1 MSIDIDRMEAWA
13 KHGAAADP
21 DAVLAL
27 IAKLREAEKER
38 DDHEKARTAL
48 EETMGQAMVERD
60 ALAAHVE
67 RWRVAYMKLTNAE
80 LTEDADTREVMHLAT
95 GSLMSEFDAIAEQ
108 TPATSLARRDADIL
122 ESWAGR
128 LEELADNAREND
140 CPEHSEGMQDAA
152 EETQQE
158 ALRIRRQ
165 AGVIE

>member
-80 LTEDADTREVMHLAT
+80 LTGDADTREVMHLAT
-95 GSLMSEFDAIAEQ
+95 GSLMAEFDAIADEAP
-108 TPATSLARRDADIL
+108 TTSLSQHDARVAAEAL
-122 ESWAGR
+122 EKARNQLAMAETAESCVSHLYRLAGKYR
-128 LEELADNAREND
+128 HQAENAR
-140 CPEHSEGMQDAA
+140 
-152 EETQQE
+152 
-158 ALRIRRQ
+158 
-165 AGVIE
+165 